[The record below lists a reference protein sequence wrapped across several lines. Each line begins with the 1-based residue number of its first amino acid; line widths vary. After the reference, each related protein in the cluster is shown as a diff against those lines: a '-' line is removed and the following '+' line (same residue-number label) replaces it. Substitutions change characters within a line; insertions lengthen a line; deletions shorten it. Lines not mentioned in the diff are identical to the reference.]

1 MLSRI
6 ASKKISKQ
14 IGLNKKIAR
23 QSSSINKVIQDLLET
38 SSKEESDL
46 RVSQFAKNLDYLREK
61 HEERSKIINQYLH
74 RMRAASI
81 NSNIPLKEILR
92 QFISSTRLGFDQ
104 KMTSETLFYL
114 SATLNS
120 LGPNPNHYFDY
131 NLELLKD
138 SWRFDDLVGDF
149 RYGLKS
155 GVEFSPERIAQ
166 GLRSLKKLG
175 YSNSRITREAIQKI
189 HRMLTKNDDQFNIDT
204 ENIIDNNPSIH
215 KPLYYMRSPL
225 DAKQI
230 VENPEFQKFLKAT
243 IQKQEQEL
251 NKLNQKKN
259 LQKDEDA
266 QTITLRN
273 ELNEEEQEILDEIE
287 IISKKINKSIQK
299 SALAMKKT
307 IESVIQ
313 IRRHYLRMIESQ
325 EKVQSVNL
333 TPQLNLDLLNLE
345 ESMVEAGLI
354 SINEVKNPQL
364 IIDTNQ
370 NRESIAQ
377 IVSNLI
383 VEQNESFLPYFDN
396 LIQSKPQLLQEID
409 SDRSLPEINVQFFA
423 NYTHSQFA
431 EALLAVT
438 EYSNSK
444 LSEFKGQTFLNEK
457 WADFFPQVDE
467 ADRLFFVQFLD
478 SQKLFIE
485 VSEVV
490 LEQTKNEK
498 DVNALG
504 KYAAAFG
511 NIGLI
516 GVSKELV
523 KRITS
528 LEGMSTQTGICIL
541 RVCSE
546 FPEEFS
552 QLSENIIQILEK
564 SSDITASQAIDLVYY
579 EIALN
584 KVSEASLNI
593 LKQQSKHILD
603 ENPRLNYV
611 SQYLKLQGVDLGY
624 NASGASIFENNLFQK
639 NPIKDKLVELIG
651 KAENLSHT
659 GLGDYKPDFMCLE
672 RNEQGEIVQKAIFIT
687 PAEYSYFDIAKPA
700 VEYTLLSKYLS
711 HKVKNMVFEFI
722 PITKFI
728 DVNHQDHMIT
738 IKRDNQLFIELFDK
752 AHHNIYS
759 NLNNDLLVIGENL
772 IDEEYN
778 ILKSKIKQIF
788 RLSGGRRYLQLSVSD
803 LMQVKYSLFSMA
815 EDFNTVL
822 SETSQQNLN
831 QLCQK
836 HFNQDFVSLLKSH
849 SKLNFSVKN
858 TQEEMEFF
866 LKQKWVGKRLSID
879 LLPKGNEK
887 YNQSDAF
894 FDHLYISSENYYE
907 YPEWQELLTQEYGV
921 SNIAQINPTNF
932 LAHQVS
938 DVCNQTNTAY
948 IIPKKKE
955 VRSQIRPLDQRIV
968 TSKQDRANYSLTW
981 EQDYFTQGTN
991 GELVYRGENHK
1002 ISEGTKYIAN
1012 LLNFKWELKKAFSS
1026 QERLDFLHKLNL
1038 TDKLIENHLH
1048 TSQNHQPKHAHFAQ
1062 RDPKKYFEYLQ
1073 NKTPSSLYCQEYLE
1087 FFTRK
1092 VDQKNKIIQLS
1103 KLHFT
1108 KIKEIYKSYQKGY
1121 ISRQQFDQQKEGIQ
1135 KDLLKT
1141 LRQYDA
1147 ANNSLDSL
1155 LQNETI
1161 RYIDVQ
1167 FDAESLLKDKSYV
1180 RYNLENDRDYLA
1192 CKKDLNQTLNLKRI
1206 RAEEKLIKA
1215 KILSKISAEQTLTSL
1230 EQQYLEKWNSGE
1242 ITLPKEPTFLTYKE
1256 LDNSDVQ
1263 LLNSLKFSDL
1273 VSFDKMQVNDLV
1285 VEFSSLFEQAIIN
1298 NADVHLKGKNALKEW
1313 GISPEWISKS
1323 ATNSMN
1329 NYLIALSETQAWKD
1343 GQKLKEHEK
1352 ENVCSMLRLLQE
1364 QSYQDKIFTANENV
1378 LRKEALDVFNQSENR
1393 FSIFMKWLE
1402 SREQEGFSISSDN
1415 TEHVLKLWENIFEKS
1430 YENTTQEE
1438 LHLFTHNL
1446 VQRLYVLSKYPPSA
1460 FGSFL
1465 SKLLLHPKLHIIDKN
1480 ILICGIDA
1488 FKFNAYLSSKELID
1502 FSRNVRAAH
1511 TPQDLA
1517 ALTRANVFA
1526 SENILQK
1533 ISKLV
1538 KN

>member
-38 SSKEESDL
+38 SSKDESDL

-189 HRMLTKNDDQFNIDT
+189 HRMLIKNDDQFNIDT

-251 NKLNQKKN
+251 NKLNQKKI
-259 LQKDEDA
+259 QKDEDA

-273 ELNEEEQEILDEIE
+273 ELNDEEQQLLDEIE

-383 VEQNESFLPYFDN
+383 VDQNESFLPYFDN

-409 SDRSLPEINVQFFA
+409 SDRNLPEINVQFFA
-423 NYTHSQFA
+423 NYTHTQFA
-431 EALLAVT
+431 EALLAIT

-478 SQKLFIE
+478 CQKLFLE
-485 VSEVV
+485 LSEVV

-498 DVNALG
+498 NINALG
-504 KYAAAFG
+504 KYAAAFS

-528 LEGMSTQTGICIL
+528 LEGITSDTGLCVLKI
-541 RVCSE
+541 CSE

-552 QLSENIIQILEK
+552 QLSDSIIQILEK
-564 SSDITASQAIDLVYY
+564 SQDMTTSQAIDLVYY

-584 KVSEASLNI
+584 KVNEASLNI

-603 ENPRLNYV
+603 ENPRLNFV
-611 SQYLKLQGVDLGY
+611 SQFLKLQGVDLGY
-624 NASGASIFENNLFQK
+624 NASGASIFETSLFQK

-687 PAEYSYFDIAKPA
+687 PAEHSYFDIVKPA

-722 PITKFI
+722 PITKYI

-738 IKRDNQLFIELFDK
+738 IKKDNQLFIELFDK

-759 NLNNDLLVIGENL
+759 NLNNDLLLIGEHL
-772 IDEEYN
+772 LDEEYN
-778 ILKSKIKQIF
+778 ILKSKMKQIF
-788 RLSGGRRYLQLSVSD
+788 RLSGGRRYLHLSVSD
-803 LMQVKYSLFSMA
+803 LMQVKYLLFSMA
-815 EDFNTVL
+815 EDFSTVL
-822 SETSQQNLN
+822 SESNQQNLN
-831 QLCQK
+831 QLCQQ
-836 HFNQDFVSLLKSH
+836 HFKQDFVSLLKSH
-849 SKLNFSVKN
+849 CKLNFSVKN

-887 YNQSDAF
+887 YNQNDAF

-907 YPEWQELLTQEYGV
+907 YPEWQELLSQEYGV
-921 SNIAQINPTNF
+921 SNVAQINPTNF

-938 DVCNQTNTAY
+938 DVCNQTNTVY

-968 TSKQDRANYSLTW
+968 TSKLDRANYSLNW
-981 EQDYFTQGTN
+981 EQDYYTKGSN
-991 GELVYRGENHK
+991 SNLVYRGENHK
-1002 ISEGTKYIAN
+1002 VSEGTKYIAN

-1038 TDKLIENHLH
+1038 TEKLIENHLH
-1048 TSQNHQPKHAHFAQ
+1048 TSQNHQPKNAHFAQ
-1062 RDPKKYFEYLQ
+1062 RDPQKYFEYLQ

-1108 KIKEIYKSYQKGY
+1108 KIKDIYKSYQKGY
-1121 ISRQQFDQQKEGIQ
+1121 ISRLQFDQQKEAIQ

-1147 ANNSLDSL
+1147 ANNSLDTL

-1180 RYNLENDRDYLA
+1180 RYNLENDRDYLS
-1192 CKKDLNQTLNLKRI
+1192 CKKDLNQTLNIKRV

-1215 KILSKISAEQTLTSL
+1215 KILSKISADQTLTSL

-1242 ITLPKEPTFLTYKE
+1242 ITLPKEPTYLTYKE
-1256 LDNSDVQ
+1256 LDSSDVQ

-1285 VEFSSLFEQAIIN
+1285 VEFSSFFEQAIIN
-1298 NADVHLKGKNALKEW
+1298 NADIHLKGKNALKEW

-1329 NYLIALSETQAWKD
+1329 NYLIALSETQAWKE

-1364 QSYQDKIFTANENV
+1364 QSYEDKIFIVKEDV
-1378 LRKEALDVFNQSENR
+1378 LRKEALDVFNESENR

-1402 SREQEGFSISSDN
+1402 SRDQEGFSIASDN
-1415 TEHVLKLWENIFEKS
+1415 SEHILKLWESIFEKS

-1465 SKLLLHPKLHIIDKN
+1465 SKLLLHPNLHIIDKN

-1502 FSRNVRAAH
+1502 FSRNVRAVH
-1511 TPQDLA
+1511 TPKDLA